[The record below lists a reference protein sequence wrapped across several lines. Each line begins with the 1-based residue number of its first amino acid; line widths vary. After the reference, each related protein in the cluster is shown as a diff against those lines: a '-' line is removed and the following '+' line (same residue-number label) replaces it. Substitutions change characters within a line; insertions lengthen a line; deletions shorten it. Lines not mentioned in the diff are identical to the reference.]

1 MRIDIS
7 SQVLGILIGN
17 QIASIGWFIINLLS
31 GKGILVASAVYGLTS
46 AIIIYPTIL
55 ISLIYNRLRKKEW
68 TIRKQ
73 LF

>member
-17 QIASIGWFIINLLS
+17 QIASICWFIINLLS

-55 ISLIYNRLRKKEW
+55 ISLIYHRLRKKEW
-68 TIRKQ
+68 AI
-73 LF
+73 

>member
-68 TIRKQ
+68 TI
-73 LF
+73 